1 MCITSSRT
9 WSPSTSYT
17 RFAGSVLEEYLYRS
31 RKRAA
36 EMIKERMALAVERVF
51 GTANCGNPGPGIL

>member
-1 MCITSSRT
+1 MGNRA
-9 WSPSTSYT
+9 YMVEAKYEDQ